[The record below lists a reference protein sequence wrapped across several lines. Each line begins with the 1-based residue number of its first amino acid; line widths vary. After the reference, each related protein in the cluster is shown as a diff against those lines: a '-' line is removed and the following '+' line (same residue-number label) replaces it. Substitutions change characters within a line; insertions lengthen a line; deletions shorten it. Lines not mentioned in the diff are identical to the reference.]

1 METQK
6 RPTVLASRY
15 LHFLIGA
22 AIVALLWWNYHHPG
36 PVQLDSGYR
45 PVMGTVAHIVAV
57 APDVP
62 TAQRA
67 IEAGFDTLERIEKM
81 MSDYDPHSE
90 LSALNRQAFDKPVA
104 VSEELFEVISAAV
117 EVSRLSQGAFDITI
131 APVVQLWRRAK
142 QAAVAPTEQEL
153 AAAKAKVGW
162 QHLRLDAAHRTVQFA
177 QEGMA
182 LDLGGIA
189 KGYAADKA
197 VAAMRAAGATAGL
210 VDIGGDM
217 SCFGKP
223 ADGKNRWRIGL
234 QDPTQDDQILLR
246 LELEDNAI
254 ATSGDYR
261 RFVILDG
268 KRYSHIINPASATS
282 AAELCSVSVIAPT
295 GMQADALATAVSVLG
310 EQKGRELV
318 EKLPNVEAI
327 LIRSDQPD
335 ALIFTSGMSRY
346 LPK

>member
-6 RPTVLASRY
+6 RPTVFATRY

-22 AIVALLWWNYHHPG
+22 AIVALLWWNYRHPR

-57 APDVP
+57 APDAP

-67 IEAGFDTLERIEKM
+67 IEAGFDTLERLEKM
-81 MSDYDPHSE
+81 MSDYDPNSE
-90 LSALNRQAFDKPVA
+90 LSALNRQAFEKPVA

-117 EVSRLSQGAFDITI
+117 EFSRLSEGAFDITI
-131 APVVQLWRRAK
+131 APVVQVWRRAK
-142 QAAVAPTEQEL
+142 QTAVAPTEQEL
-153 AAAKAKVGW
+153 ANAKAKVGW
-162 QHLRLDAAHRTVQFA
+162 QHLRLDAAQRTVQFA

-197 VAAMRAAGATAGL
+197 VAAMRAAGAVGGL

-217 SCFGKP
+217 TCFGKP
-223 ADGKNRWRIGL
+223 ADGKSRWRIGL
-234 QDPTQDDQILLR
+234 QDPTQDEQILLR
-246 LELEDNAI
+246 LELEDHAI

-261 RFVILDG
+261 RFVMLDG

-282 AAELCSVSVIAPT
+282 VSELCSVSIIAPT

-318 EKLPNVEAI
+318 EKLPDVEAI